1 MYSKACP
8 RGVTVSDIAKQA
20 ADLAAKFAKKGVEL
34 TTQLDIGMEAASL
47 FVDAA
52 AKKLSPVDL
61 GLLSGSISHRV
72 VKSIG
77 QTIGQIGTNVEYA
90 PYQELGTSKMEAAN
104 GGRGFLRPALDDNKA
119 TVLKIIS
126 DRIKEPLK

>member
-1 MYSKACP
+1 MHLETCP
-8 RGVTVSDIAKQA
+8 CGVTVSDIANQA
-20 ADLAAKFAKKGVEL
+20 AELAAAFAKKGLEL

-47 FVDAA
+47 FVEGA

-61 GLLSGSISHRV
+61 GLLSGSINHRV
-72 VKSIG
+72 VKSMG
-77 QTIGQIGTNVEYA
+77 RTIGQIGTNVEYA
-90 PYQELGTSKMEAAN
+90 PYQELGTSKMKAAN
-104 GGRGFLRPALDDNKA
+104 RGRGFLRPALDDNKA